1 MNIPI
6 GWSIAIISCLAGFV
20 VLGGQV
26 SQLWIPAEYLIIL
39 GAALGALVAGNKGR
53 NLKNIVSAIQKLFVP
68 ASVNKKANIQLLSLM
83 FELLQR
89 LSREGPPS
97 IDTDVESPDASDLFK
112 KYPDVVNNHRLKTFL
127 RDYLRML
134 VDGNTNSSHIEAVM
148 AQEIEVLD
156 SEAREPSRALHI
168 LADSLP
174 AFGIVAA
181 IAGVIHTLTNISVS
195 GAVDVLGQGI
205 ASALVGTL
213 LGVFFSYAVVSP
225 IANTL
230 RQVADAELRPFEAV
244 KEIIVAYSNKFTPL
258 IAVEYGRKV
267 LYSDQRPSM
276 EELETFVRSTS
287 GQSMRQR

>member
-89 LSREGPPS
+89 LTREGPPS
-97 IDTDVESPDASDLFK
+97 IDTDVENPYASDLFK

-230 RQVADAELRPFEAV
+230 RQVADAELRPFEAI